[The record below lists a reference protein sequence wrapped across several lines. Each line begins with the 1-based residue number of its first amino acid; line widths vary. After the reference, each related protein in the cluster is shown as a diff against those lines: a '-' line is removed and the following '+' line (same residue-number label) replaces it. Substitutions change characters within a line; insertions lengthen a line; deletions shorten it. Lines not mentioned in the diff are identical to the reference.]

1 MKNKA
6 KQNKHN
12 TKSTLIKIRNWT
24 SYTLTWKQLTVTNR
38 GAFWRVDNCGFCS
51 LASLPLYSQNLETLF
66 SSVRFPLCILSVTGR
81 WASDPGWLTR
91 VTHLPWAGGTSS
103 RWGQS
108 EVFGFFFFK
117 DNYIP
122 WGRKHPVPESFL
134 CDQNLERKSLKH
146 RRATTTWL
154 CLESAGSRR
163 KSAQMKNGRCPTD
176 WYQLNL
182 WLQPCLKPGPL
193 LDFPDMTIQLVFC

>member
-1 MKNKA
+1 M
-6 KQNKHN
+6 
-12 TKSTLIKIRNWT
+12 RNWT

-66 SSVRFPLCILSVTGR
+66 SSARFPLCILSVKCP
-81 WASDPGWLTR
+81 PGYRQMGKWPRLANKSNSS
-91 VTHLPWAGGTSS
+91 PSGGEWGGTSS

-108 EVFGFFFFK
+108 EVFGVFFFFK

-122 WGRKHPVPESFL
+122 WGRKHPIPESFL